1 MGRAMGVPVARVKLT
16 NFILCS
22 IPAGLC
28 SRSCSPAEGQES
40 SHWRKKN
47 EGTGIC
53 RPPPGSNRPYYF
65 RQSEVNRET
74 QLDDPGRKGDRTD
87 GAKGRLVADVGI
99 RVAPDMAVEQIE
111 EIGP

>member
-1 MGRAMGVPVARVKLT
+1 MRIRQALAPARQATLPVALLKVKKILT
-16 NFILCS
+16 GAKKRGDRHL
-22 IPAGLC
+22 PAPSGFH
-28 SRSCSPAEGQES
+28 SPLLF
-40 SHWRKKN
+40 
-47 EGTGIC
+47 
-53 RPPPGSNRPYYF
+53 PPE
-65 RQSEVNRET
+65 SEVNRET